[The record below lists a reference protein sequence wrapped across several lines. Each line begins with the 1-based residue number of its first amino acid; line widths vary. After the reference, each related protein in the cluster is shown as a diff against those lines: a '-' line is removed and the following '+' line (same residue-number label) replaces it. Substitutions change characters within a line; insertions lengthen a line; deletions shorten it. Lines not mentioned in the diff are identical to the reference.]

1 MQHKGLGVV
10 YQADDIATLNNLVSL
25 QSDYDLPSYTTRHE
39 YIILKINETAASSVI
54 LC

>member
-10 YQADDIATLNNLVSL
+10 YQADDITALNNPVSL
-25 QSDYDLPSYTTRHE
+25 QSDYDLPSYTTRRE